1 MFNMIEQNYPEHKKL
16 LIISL
21 FNIFNVNLIPEVYI
35 FEHLQSLNVFLLNNK
50 SILLSISLER
60 TNLDIFNDSK
70 GFIYS
75 QNKRVI
81 PIFDTNGK
89 YLLINNEILYKIF
102 SLLFSKYINIF
113 YEKNF
118 SNLKKIIPQ
127 DPFVKEKQI
136 IESES
141 YFYDIIYFY
150 NSLN

>member
-1 MFNMIEQNYPEHKKL
+1 MIFSTIEPNYPEHKKL
-16 LIISL
+16 LIFSL
-21 FNIFNVNLIPEVYI
+21 FNLFDVNLIPEVYI

-81 PIFDTNGK
+81 PIFDTNVK

-102 SLLFSKYINIF
+102 SLLF
-113 YEKNF
+113 
-118 SNLKKIIPQ
+118 Q
-127 DPFVKEKQI
+127 GT
-136 IESES
+136 
-141 YFYDIIYFY
+141 
-150 NSLN
+150 